1 MALENVMRVD
11 NGNIV
16 GGGLPDPYP
25 ADNVIMSDGTSVE
38 DAINGA
44 AKKAETATDIT
55 MTPISGITIQ
65 SSRIMKMDKLVIAQL
80 KIKWSTPTTNE
91 THIITFNGFNVGGNY
106 AVGVVTDK
114 DTNTIGA
121 FILSS
126 NYLYMRLSASGI
138 TSNTVICMTIIGF
151 TM

>member
-1 MALENVMRVD
+1 MGEFNINKSDGSLEQTAGM
-11 NGNIV
+11 
-16 GGGLPDPYP
+16 PDTYP
-25 ADNVIMSDGTSVE
+25 AEQVMMSDGTSVE

-91 THIITFNGFNVGGNY
+91 THIITFNGFDVGGNY

-126 NYLYMRLSASGI
+126 NCLYMRLSASGI